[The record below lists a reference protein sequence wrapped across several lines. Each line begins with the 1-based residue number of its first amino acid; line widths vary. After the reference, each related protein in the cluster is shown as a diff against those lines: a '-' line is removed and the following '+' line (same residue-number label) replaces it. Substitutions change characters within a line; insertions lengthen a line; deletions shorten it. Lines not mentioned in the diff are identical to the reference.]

1 MVEVGWLSHPPHYYH
16 FLHVIIDEIP
26 SYVIVCGC
34 VCVCVCGCV
43 VTTSEQSIYHWWL
56 MQYLGRMYTLAEMA
70 FQVL

>member
-1 MVEVGWLSHPPHYYH
+1 MWV
-16 FLHVIIDEIP
+16 
-26 SYVIVCGC
+26 C

-70 FQVL
+70 VQVF